1 MPHTPSEKIISK
13 IKEFEGCMLKAYRC
27 PAGVLTIGYGITDAN
42 YNITGTKITE
52 NLTITQE
59 KADEWLRKSLITN
72 YAPRVEKYD
81 NIYHWNQNQF
91 DALLSFAYNIGSID
105 QLTNNGKKDIQTIS
119 NDILLYK
126 YANKKVLSG
135 LEKRRAFE
143 KNLFDTP
150 VEGSQNNINQ
160 NNNNQNNTQDLYKIA
175 NEVIMGKWD
184 VGEERKRKL
193 QNAGYN
199 YNEVQKIVNQLM
211 K

>member
-150 VEGSQNNINQ
+150 VQGNI
-160 NNNNQNNTQDLYKIA
+160 NNNNFNQNQSNEKILEIA
-175 NEVIMGKWD
+175 KEVIMGKWG
-184 VGEERKRKL
+184 VGNDRKRML
-193 QNAGYN
+193 ENAGYN
-199 YNEVQKIVNQLM
+199 YKEVQNLVNALM

>member
-1 MPHTPSEKIISK
+1 M
-13 IKEFEGCMLKAYRC
+13 
-27 PAGVLTIGYGITDAN
+27 
-42 YNITGTKITE
+42 
-52 NLTITQE
+52 TITQE

-126 YANKKVLSG
+126 YANKKVLKG

-150 VEGSQNNINQ
+150 VEGSQNN
-160 NNNNQNNTQDLYKIA
+160 NNQNNTQDLYKIA
-175 NEVIMGKWD
+175 NEVILGKWG
-184 VGEERKRKL
+184 VGEERKKKL